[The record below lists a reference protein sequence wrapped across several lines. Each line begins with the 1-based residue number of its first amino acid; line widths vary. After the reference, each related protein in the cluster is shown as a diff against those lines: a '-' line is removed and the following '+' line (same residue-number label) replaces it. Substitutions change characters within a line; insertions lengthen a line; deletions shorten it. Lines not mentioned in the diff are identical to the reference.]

1 MLRLVAAHPKSR
13 RASLVLLAVLAPV
26 LLFSAPSKWMQSE
39 WKRASIEPILSPQG
53 EGWESAGTFN
63 PAVIRHQGKFV
74 MLYRAQD
81 KSGTSRLGYAESKN
95 GLHFQRRPE
104 PVLAPEADYE
114 KDGGV
119 EDPRLVKFAD
129 TFYLLPYLYRLQQ
142 KGRAALP
149 CYFQGFG
156 SLAAPRGHPARQQGP
171 LERAT
176 D

>member
-1 MLRLVAAHPKSR
+1 MFRLVAAHPKSR

-26 LLFSAPSKWMQSE
+26 FLFSASSKWMQSG

-81 KSGTSRLGYAESKN
+81 KSGTSCLGYAESKD

-104 PVLAPEADYE
+104 PVLAPQADYE

-129 TFYLLPYLYRLQQ
+129 TFYLTYTGYNKKDAQLCLATS
-142 KGRAALP
+142 K
-149 CYFQGFG
+149 GFG
-156 SLAAPRGHPARQQGP
+156 SLAAPTGHPARQQAP
-171 LERAT
+171 LERAM